1 VTQFAM
7 VIDLNRCI
15 GCHTCSV
22 SCKAKYGVPA
32 DQGRAW
38 VKRLG
43 PAKTSEGISHTFY
56 PGLCNQCGRP
66 ECVDVC
72 PVPPISVQS
81 TDLQSG
87 RTVIQEA
94 AATWKDA
101 LTGIVLN
108 DRDRCIGCGACVE
121 ACPYGARYL
130 NPVSGENRKVDKCD
144 FCIELLAQ
152 GIQPFC
158 VETCIANA
166 RIFGD
171 LEDRTSEVAR
181 YIERGAVQL
190 SSRQVNLNPNV
201 FYYGRKKDIVLLQK
215 TSIPQRKT

>member
-1 VTQFAM
+1 
-7 VIDLNRCI
+7 
-15 GCHTCSV
+15 
-22 SCKAKYGVPA
+22 
-32 DQGRAW
+32 
-38 VKRLG
+38 
-43 PAKTSEGISHTFY
+43 
-56 PGLCNQCGRP
+56 
-66 ECVDVC
+66 
-72 PVPPISVQS
+72 
-81 TDLQSG
+81 
-87 RTVIQEA
+87 
-94 AATWKDA
+94 